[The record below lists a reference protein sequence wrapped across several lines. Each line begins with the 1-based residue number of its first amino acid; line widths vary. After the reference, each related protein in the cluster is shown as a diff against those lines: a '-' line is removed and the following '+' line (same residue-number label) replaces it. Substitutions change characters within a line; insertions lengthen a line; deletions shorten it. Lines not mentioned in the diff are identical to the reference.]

1 MTIIICFL
9 LTLSIVLNL
18 YLVKTVKR
26 HEVLIEKHSEQIGTL
41 TLIARV
47 LGKAKRKSPSKS
59 F

>member
-9 LTLSIVLNL
+9 LTLSLVLNL
-18 YLVKTVKR
+18 YIVKTVKR
-26 HEVLIEKHSEQIGTL
+26 HELLIEKHSEKIETL

-47 LGKAKRKSPSKS
+47 LGKAKRKSASKS